1 MAETINGSTGRRLLL
16 SAACFVVVVAGMK
29 AAAGILLPFLLAL
42 FIAIICMPVLGW
54 LRRIKIP
61 NALAVLIIIIGIAIM
76 MLLIGTLAGT
86 SISQFS
92 ENLPEYQR
100 LLEERSSQLFSWL
113 GNIGI
118 HVSAPHIGSYFETS
132 SVMKLATN
140 TLAVVSSL
148 LSNAFV
154 ILLTIIF
161 ILFEAAGFPAKL
173 QEAFG
178 SGESSTKRFDHIV
191 KSINRYLAIKT
202 FFALATGILIAL
214 WLYIIGVDYPLLWG
228 LLAFLLNYI
237 PSIGSF
243 IAAIPPI
250 LLTLIQFGMGPASLT
265 ALGYIVVNAVLGSF
279 FEPKVMGQKLG
290 LSTLIVF
297 LSLIFWGWV
306 LGPVGMFL
314 SVPLTVILKIGLESD
329 EEKKWIAILMS

>member
-1 MAETINGSTGRRLLL
+1 MAETINGSTGRRILL

-42 FIAIICMPVLGW
+42 FIAVICMPLLGW

-61 NALAVLIIIIGIAIM
+61 NAIAVLIIIIGIAIL

-92 ENLPEYQR
+92 DNLPEYQR
-100 LLEERSSQLFSWL
+100 LLEERSTQLFSWL
-113 GNIGI
+113 GKIGI
-118 HVSAPHIGSYFETS
+118 HVSAPHIGNYFEAGS
-132 SVMKLATN
+132 AMKLATN
-140 TLAVVSSL
+140 TLAVVSNL

-161 ILFEAAGFPAKL
+161 ILFEAAGFPKKL

-178 SGESSTKRFDHIV
+178 NGESSMKRFDHII

-202 FFALATGILIAL
+202 FFALATGIAITI
-214 WLYIIGVDYPLLWG
+214 WLYIIGVDYPILWG

-237 PSIGSF
+237 PNIGSF

-250 LLTLIQFGMGPASLT
+250 LLTLIQSGIGLASLT
-265 ALGYIVVNAVLGSF
+265 ALGYIVANSVLGSII
-279 FEPKVMGQKLG
+279 EPKVMGQKLG

-297 LSLIFWGWV
+297 FSLIFWGWV

-329 EEKKWIAILMS
+329 EEKRWIAVLMS